1 MLKDFRNDLIELHKN
16 QKNKPLKYHGP
27 LLTLM
32 INDFLI
38 WLIKSVVFYLF
49 YPLRMESGNTF
60 KFSNEEVKK
69 MNYLLPKGYKFVQRD
84 EIEKK
89 QSQKTIKKKIIPP
102 PVQTF
107 TPAPQIKP
115 RIEKVKEE

>member
-1 MLKDFRNDLIELHKN
+1 
-16 QKNKPLKYHGP
+16 
-27 LLTLM
+27 
-32 INDFLI
+32 
-38 WLIKSVVFYLF
+38 
-49 YPLRMESGNTF
+49 MESGNTF